1 MKYYLIKDR
10 EDNIVILNGITD
22 VKIVKTTFEI
32 LKKHF
37 NLIQYLIID
46 KETAEYRKEVY
57 SKIAKEDFKIIEVNI
72 ELSVEIIK

>member
-1 MKYYLIKDR
+1 MKYYLIADKDN
-10 EDNIVILNGITD
+10 NIVILQGMTD
-22 VKIVKTTFEI
+22 TKIVKTTFEI

-37 NLIQYLIID
+37 NLIQYLITD

-57 SKIAKEDFKIIEVNI
+57 SKIAKEDFKIIEVNV

>member
-1 MKYYLIKDR
+1 MKYYLIADKDN
-10 EDNIVILNGITD
+10 NIIILQGMIDT
-22 VKIVKTTFEI
+22 KIVKTTLEI

-57 SKIAKEDFKIIEVNI
+57 SKIAKEDFKIIEVNV

>member
-1 MKYYLIKDR
+1 MKYYLIADKDN
-10 EDNIVILNGITD
+10 NIIILQGMIDT
-22 VKIVKTTFEI
+22 KIVKTTLEI

-57 SKIAKEDFKIIEVNI
+57 PKIAKEYFKIIEVNV

>member
-1 MKYYLIKDR
+1 MKYYLIADKDN
-10 EDNIVILNGITD
+10 NIIILQGMIDT
-22 VKIVKTTFEI
+22 KIVKTTLEI

-46 KETAEYRKEVY
+46 KEAAEYRKEVY
-57 SKIAKEDFKIIEVNI
+57 SKIAKEDFKIIEVNV